1 MTDAR
6 LNKSV
11 RTAPRVKPIAWA
23 LLAMMLAVVT
33 ASALH
38 VHHVPATSTT
48 ECHDCAAMHH
58 EGHLSVPTIQQAD
71 CTLCEFLSSPF
82 RPGEQLRAVIATG
95 FCELIAVLPCSSL
108 ISGFT
113 ASLHTRAPPAA

>member
-1 MTDAR
+1 MTDIRHRNNAR
-6 LNKSV
+6 
-11 RTAPRVKPIAWA
+11 PMPQVKAMAWA

-38 VHHVPATSTT
+38 VHHVPATSMA

-58 EGHLSVPTIQQAD
+58 EGHLSVPTIQQAE

-95 FCELIAVLPCSSL
+95 FCKLIAVLPCSSAV
-108 ISGFT
+108 SGFT